1 MKARIGIVSEDTIR
15 KHMINVAT
23 GAVQQNEDI
32 PKHWFTSLDEV
43 SKVLSSENIELMLLI
58 AKEKPHSLKELANIS
73 KIDICELENTIKTLS
88 SKGFVRIEKQGTAS
102 RPIALFSDFEIVF
115 GQELENELRGN
126 R

>member
-15 KHMINVAT
+15 QYMINVAT
-23 GAVQQNEDI
+23 GAVQQSEDI
-32 PKHWFTSLDEV
+32 PKLWFTSLDEV
-43 SKVLSSENIELMLLI
+43 SKVLSRDNVELMLLI
-58 AKEKPHSLKELANIS
+58 AKEKPHSLTELANIS

-115 GQELENELRGN
+115 GQELENGLRGN

>member
-1 MKARIGIVSEDTIR
+1 MKARIGIVSENIVR
-15 KHMINVAT
+15 NHIINVAAGT
-23 GAVQQNEDI
+23 TQCAKDI
-32 PKHWFTSLDEV
+32 PKFWFTTLNEA
-43 SKVLSSENIELMLLI
+43 SKVLSRDNVELMLLI
-58 AKEKPHSLKELANIS
+58 AKEKPHSLTELANIS

-115 GQELENELRGN
+115 GQELENGLRGN

>member
-23 GAVQQNEDI
+23 GAVQQSEDI

-115 GQELENELRGN
+115 GQEL
-126 R
+126 